1 MGALIRHKRRL
12 REEAERQALQNA
24 VEPVAV
30 EESVK
35 EEKPTPKKRTRKPK
49 K

>member
-1 MGALIRHKRRL
+1 MGALRRHKRRL
-12 REEAERQALQNA
+12 REEAEKPALQNT

-35 EEKPTPKKRTRKPK
+35 DEKQTPKKRTRKPK